1 MYPSSFFRFKKLI
14 EHPEI
19 QNNNNNNSNN
29 NNNVNINVADN
40 NDYDNSSI
48 TNNVEEFKLLFIT
61 QENLCYELRSENTI
75 LKMKLEMATELYKIQ
90 YKKIKKLKIKKD
102 KLKIK
107 KDKLKI
113 KKDKLKIENGLYEK
127 ICQNYNYNNEPNKKY
142 IKNEDEMKH
151 QIHTYPHPP
160 PLPLPLPLPLP
171 PPPINTHVQL
181 IQNKKKVDG
190 NPLMNSVLDEL
201 KSRIK
206 KTED

>member
-29 NNNVNINVADN
+29 NNNVNINVGDN

-48 TNNVEEFKLLFIT
+48 TNNVEEFKSLFRT

-75 LKMKLEMATELYKIQ
+75 LKTKLEMATELYKIQ
-90 YKKIKKLKIKKD
+90 YKKIKKLKC
-102 KLKIK
+102 
-107 KDKLKI
+107 

-160 PLPLPLPLPLP
+160 PPPLPLP
-171 PPPINTHVQL
+171 PPSNTQL
-181 IQNKKKVDG
+181 IQNKKKMDG

-206 KTED
+206 KTEESF

>member
-48 TNNVEEFKLLFIT
+48 TNNVEEFKLLFRT

-75 LKMKLEMATELYKIQ
+75 LKMKLEMATELNKIQ
-90 YKKIKKLKIKKD
+90 YKKIKKLKC
-102 KLKIK
+102 
-107 KDKLKI
+107 

-127 ICQNYNYNNEPNKKY
+127 ICQNYNSGNYNYNYNNEPNKKY

-151 QIHTYPHPP
+151 QNHTYPHPP
-160 PLPLPLPLPLP
+160 PPPLPLP
-171 PPPINTHVQL
+171 PPPPPPPSNTHVQL

-206 KTED
+206 KTEE

>member
-14 EHPEI
+14 EHHEI
-19 QNNNNNNSNN
+19 QNNNNDNSNN

-48 TNNVEEFKLLFIT
+48 TNNVEEFKSLFRT
-61 QENLCYELRSENTI
+61 QENLCYELRSENTV
-75 LKMKLEMATELYKIQ
+75 LKMKLEMATEFNKIQ
-90 YKKIKKLKIKKD
+90 YKKIKKLKF
-102 KLKIK
+102 
-107 KDKLKI
+107 

-127 ICQNYNYNNEPNKKY
+127 ICHNYNSGNYNNNNEPNKKY

-160 PLPLPLPLPLP
+160 PPPLPLP
-171 PPPINTHVQL
+171 PPPPPPPSNTHVQL

-206 KTED
+206 KTEE